1 MNLAESYFLNTY
13 NRLQIDIDHGS
24 GSYLITK
31 DGVKYLDLF
40 GGLAV
45 NALGYAHPGVV
56 EAVSRQIGRFGH
68 LSNMFLTDVQIEMA
82 SLLIKYSG
90 MEKLFFTNSGTETV
104 EAAIKLIRAA
114 KGSEKMIYSLSGG
127 FHGRTYGGLSLTHKE
142 KYQKGFGPLL
152 PKTGMIRY
160 NDIDDLVEKVDENT
174 AAVFLEFIQGE
185 GGIYSVTGE
194 FVAKLKE
201 LRKKFGFL
209 VISDCIQCGIGRTGK
224 PFSHEHFSFIPDMI
238 LTAKAIGGGLPL
250 GALLVSKEYS
260 EILTPGRHGTTFGGN
275 PVSCAAGIVVM
286 KEVFE
291 KGLMENAKEK
301 GEYLIQKL
309 KELQN
314 QFPEKIKEVRGKGL
328 MTGVELTFPGAG
340 IVQEMLKRKFL
351 VNCTN
356 DRVIRLL
363 PPLIIEKEEL
373 DQFFSA
379 FTEVIAMAKLP

>member
-1 MNLAESYFLNTY
+1 MNLTELYFLNTY
-13 NRLQIDIDHGS
+13 NRLPIDIDYGS

-31 DGVKYLDLF
+31 DGEKYLDLF

-56 EAVSRQIGRFGH
+56 EAVSKQIGRFGH
-68 LSNMFLTDVQIEMA
+68 LSNMFLTDVQVEMA
-82 SLLIKYSG
+82 SLLINYSG
-90 MEKLFFTNSGTETV
+90 MDKLFFTNSGTETA
-104 EAAIKLIRAA
+104 EAAIKLIRAV
-114 KGSEKMIYSLSGG
+114 KGSDKMIFSLSGG

-142 KYQKGFGPLL
+142 KYQKGFEPLL

-174 AAVFLEFIQGE
+174 AAIFLEFIQGE

-194 FVAKLKE
+194 FVAKLEE

-209 VISDCIQCGIGRTGK
+209 VVSDCIQCGIGRTGK
-224 PFSHEHFSFIPDMI
+224 PFFHDHFNFVPDLI

-250 GALLVSKEYS
+250 GALLVNKEFS
-260 EILTPGRHGTTFGGN
+260 EVLTPGRHGTTFGGN
-275 PVSCAAGIVVM
+275 PVSCAAGIIVL

-291 KGLMENAKEK
+291 NGLMEKVVEK
-301 GEYLIQKL
+301 GEFVIKRME
-309 KELQN
+309 ELQK

-328 MTGVELTFPGAG
+328 MIGIELTFPGAG
-340 IVQEMLKRKFL
+340 IVKEMLKRKFL

-356 DRVIRLL
+356 EKVIRLL
-363 PPLIIEKEEL
+363 PPLIITTEEL
-373 DQFFSA
+373 QQFVNAFS
-379 FTEVIAMAKLP
+379 EVISLA

>member
-1 MNLAESYFLNTY
+1 MNLTELYFLNTY
-13 NRLQIDIDHGS
+13 NRLPIDIDYGS

-31 DGVKYLDLF
+31 DGEKYLDLF

-56 EAVSRQIGRFGH
+56 EAVAKQIGRFGH
-68 LSNMFLTDVQIEMA
+68 LSNMFLTDVQVEMA
-82 SLLIKYSG
+82 DLLIKYSG

-104 EAAIKLIRAA
+104 EAAIKLIRAS
-114 KGSEKMIYSLSGG
+114 KGSDKVIFSLSGG

-142 KYQKGFGPLL
+142 KYQKGFEPLL

-160 NDIDDLVEKVDENT
+160 NDINDLVEKVDENT
-174 AAVFLEFIQGE
+174 AAIFLEFIQGE

-194 FVAKLKE
+194 FVAKLEE

-209 VISDCIQCGIGRTGK
+209 VVSDCIQCGIGRTGK
-224 PFSHEHFSFIPDMI
+224 PFFHDHFNFVPDLI

-250 GALLVSKEYS
+250 GALLVNKEFS
-260 EILTPGRHGTTFGGN
+260 EVLTPGRHGTTFGGN
-275 PVSCAAGIVVM
+275 PVSCAAGIIVL

-291 KGLMENAKEK
+291 NGLMEKVVEK
-301 GEYLIQKL
+301 GEFVIKRME
-309 KELQN
+309 ELQK

-328 MTGVELTFPGAG
+328 MIGIELTFPGAG
-340 IVQEMLKRKFL
+340 IVKEMLKRKFL

-356 DRVIRLL
+356 EKVIRLL
-363 PPLIIEKEEL
+363 PPLIITTEEL
-373 DQFFSA
+373 QQFVDAFS
-379 FTEVIAMAKLP
+379 EVISLA

>member
-1 MNLAESYFLNTY
+1 MNLTESYFLNTY
-13 NRLQIDIDHGS
+13 NRLPIDIDYGS

-31 DGVKYLDLF
+31 EGERYLDLF

-56 EAVSRQIGRFGH
+56 EAVSKQIGRFGH
-68 LSNMFLTDVQIEMA
+68 LSNMFLTDVQVEMA
-82 SLLIKYSG
+82 ELLIKYSG

-104 EAAIKLIRAA
+104 EAAIKLIRAS
-114 KGSEKMIYSLSGG
+114 KGSDKVIFSLSGG

-142 KYQKGFGPLL
+142 KYQKGFEPLL

-174 AAVFLEFIQGE
+174 AAIFLEFIQGE

-194 FVAKLKE
+194 FVAKLEE
-201 LRKKFGFL
+201 LRKKFRFL
-209 VISDCIQCGIGRTGK
+209 VVSDCIQCGIGRTGK
-224 PFSHEHFSFIPDMI
+224 PFFHDHFNFVPDLI

-250 GALLVSKEYS
+250 GALLVNKEFS
-260 EILTPGRHGTTFGGN
+260 EVLTPGRHGTTFGGN
-275 PVSCAAGIVVM
+275 PVSCAAGIVVL

-291 KGLMENAKEK
+291 NGLMEKVVEK
-301 GEYLIQKL
+301 GEFLIQKM
-309 KELQN
+309 EALQN

-328 MTGVELTFPGAG
+328 MIGIELAFPGAG
-340 IVQEMLKRKFL
+340 IVKEMLKRKFL

-356 DRVIRLL
+356 DTVIRLL
-363 PPLIIEKEEL
+363 PPLIITTDEL
-373 DQFFSA
+373 QQFVDEFS
-379 FTEVIAMAKLP
+379 EVISLA